1 VSTFVPSEVDGVPLD
16 DERIILLW
24 FQLLIAGNETTR
36 SSLTGAMEM
45 LGAFP
50 EQRAALMDDLDSN
63 LPGFIEESL
72 RFTNPVLHFRR
83 TATRDVELNGSQISA
98 GDKVTLWYP
107 SANRDEAVF
116 DQPDHFDPTRSPNL
130 HVSFG
135 FGTHF
140 SLGTRVGRLQVAVML
155 REMLTR
161 LPDID
166 VVVPARRAHS
176 TFLNSPKSLGVRFT
190 PARAQQAKEGGRG
203 IWATF
208 NA

>member
-1 VSTFVPSEVDGVPLD
+1 MEKKGVHSVLAFKCKGLPGKSKICD
-16 DERIILLW
+16 SD
-24 FQLLIAGNETTR
+24 A
-36 SSLTGAMEM
+36 LTGADKSR
-45 LGAFP
+45 P
-50 EQRAALMDDLDSN
+50 TR
-63 LPGFIEESL
+63 P
-72 RFTNPVLHFRR
+72 NPN
-83 TATRDVELNGSQISA
+83 T
-98 GDKVTLWYP
+98 KTLWYP